1 MVPVIENNNFFFQLS
16 GVSSLRLASDGTELP
31 NASEAL
37 YVVISNYGR
46 DDYDNV
52 TLALMSFGQFVTHD
66 LALSE
71 DFTFGNY

>member
-1 MVPVIENNNFFFQLS
+1 M
-16 GVSSLRLASDGTELP
+16 ASDGTELP